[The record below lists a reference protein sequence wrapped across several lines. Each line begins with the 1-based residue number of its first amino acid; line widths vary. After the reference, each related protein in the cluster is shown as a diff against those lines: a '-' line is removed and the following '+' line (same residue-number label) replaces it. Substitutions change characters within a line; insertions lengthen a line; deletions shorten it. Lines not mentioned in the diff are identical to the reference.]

1 MNNSRLS
8 LTLRTIGLGI
18 RNIRAHSMRSIL
30 TVLGIVFGVCSVIIM
45 LAIGEGASQDAQEQ
59 IRRLGSQNVIIRS
72 VKPVISQ
79 DAQEESSWLIKYGLT
94 YLDAE
99 RLAETLPAV
108 DVIIPVKGRPIDLWC
123 ENRRVQVEMIAT
135 VPWFTR
141 SRKIEI
147 LPGGRFIT
155 SFDMH
160 RRENVCVIGQETAR
174 KLFLY
179 EEALGRSVRIEK
191 DTYRIVGL
199 IRDESGEAGEL
210 ASILGSQTAT
220 CFIPLT
226 TARTRNGDKFVHR
239 GSGGTRAE
247 ELQLSELILTV
258 DKLSSV
264 VPTAK
269 QARRLLEDHHPRKD
283 YEIIIPQRLI
293 EEARRTQRRWSMM
306 LGSIA
311 AISLLVG
318 GIGIMNIMLASVS
331 ERTHEIGLRRALGA
345 RRRDILL
352 QFLVET
358 MILSIG
364 GGILGIILGAGIPAL
379 ITWKWGFNTVLT
391 PEPFLLA
398 FGVSA
403 LVGVVF
409 GLYPAQRA
417 AKMDPINALR
427 HE

>member
-1 MNNSRLS
+1 MKHSRLS
-8 LTLRTIGLGI
+8 LTLRTIRLGI
-18 RNIRAHSMRSIL
+18 RNVRAHSMRSIL

-59 IRRLGSQNVIIRS
+59 IKRLGSQNIIIRS
-72 VKPVISQ
+72 VKPVISG
-79 DAQEESSWLIKYGLT
+79 DAQDSNSWLIKYGLT

-108 DVIIPVKGRPIDLWC
+108 EVIIPVKGRPIDLWC
-123 ENRRVQVEMIAT
+123 ENRRVQVEMLAT

-141 SRKIEI
+141 SRQLEI
-147 LPGGRFIT
+147 LPGGRFI
-155 SFDMH
+155 SGLDMAQ
-160 RRENVCVIGQETAR
+160 RENVCVIGQSTAR
-174 KLFLY
+174 ELFLY
-179 EEALGRSVRIEK
+179 EEALGRTVRIGK
-191 DTYRIVGL
+191 DTYRIIGI
-199 IRDESGEAGEL
+199 IRDAAVNSVGVAGE
-210 ASILGSQTAT
+210 LGSQTAS

-226 TARTRNGDKFVHR
+226 TARTRDGDKFIHR

-258 DKLSSV
+258 DELESI
-264 VPTAK
+264 VPTAS
-269 QARRLLEDHHPRKD
+269 QARKLLEEHHPRGD
-283 YEIIIPQRLI
+283 FEIIIPQRLI
-293 EEARRTQRRWSMM
+293 EEAKRTQRRWSMM
-306 LGSIA
+306 LGSVA

-331 ERTHEIGLRRALGA
+331 ERTREIGVRRALGA
-345 RRRDILL
+345 RRRDILS

-364 GGILGIILGAGIPAL
+364 GGILGIILGAGIPPL

-391 PEPFLLA
+391 PEPFLLS
-398 FGVSA
+398 FFVSA
-403 LVGVVF
+403 VVGVVF
-409 GLYPAQRA
+409 GLYPARRA
-417 AKMDPINALR
+417 ALMDPIEALR